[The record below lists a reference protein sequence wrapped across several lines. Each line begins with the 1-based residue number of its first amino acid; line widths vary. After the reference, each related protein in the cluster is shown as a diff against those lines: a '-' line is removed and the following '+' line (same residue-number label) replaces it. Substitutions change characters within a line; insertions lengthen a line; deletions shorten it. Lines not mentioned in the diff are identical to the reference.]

1 MAGGIAGRNQA
12 SLVLALTSLDPS
24 ERPQASELLDLDLLR
39 VHTQSAGAPIGTP
52 MPLQPAAS
60 GATPTAAPGTPGAD
74 AVLAGAT
81 APSPVADPAVAEALA
96 AKDREIETLRR
107 QLHDQTL
114 MLSLLQSE

>member
-1 MAGGIAGRNQA
+1 MAGGIAGRKQA

-60 GATPTAAPGTPGAD
+60 GATPTAAPGTPSAD

-81 APSPVADPAVAEALA
+81 APSPVAEALA